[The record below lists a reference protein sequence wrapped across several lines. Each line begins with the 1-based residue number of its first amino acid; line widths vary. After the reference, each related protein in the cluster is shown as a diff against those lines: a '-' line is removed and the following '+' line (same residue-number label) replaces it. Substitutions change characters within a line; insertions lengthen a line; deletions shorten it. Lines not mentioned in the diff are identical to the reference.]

1 VSDTPLCTVCGKQPA
16 HPLYCTRCEDCY
28 VAATKAEGDG
38 RPSMP
43 DVALNDQRPAT
54 TIRAETEAM
63 WRRAE
68 AARDGRDPPV

>member
-38 RPSMP
+38 RPRMP
-43 DVALNDQRPAT
+43 DRALCDDRNAAQ
-54 TIRAETEAM
+54 IRAETEAQH
-63 WRRAE
+63 RHNDATRIG
-68 AARDGRDPPV
+68 DH